1 MERGNRRVYIA
12 FPFSLY
18 LAFPFILVEIHIF
31 EIFKVLVY
39 TYNRE
44 KNFVSFVFPFLL
56 FFFFFLAKFVICA
69 ILVFFMK

>member
-39 TYNRE
+39 TYNSE
-44 KNFVSFVFPFLL
+44 KNFVPFVFPFLL
-56 FFFFFLAKFVICA
+56 FFFFLAKFVICA
-69 ILVFFMK
+69 ILIFFMK